1 MTGSF
6 QKFAATALFAFLL
19 AALPARAEGVKVVAS
34 IAPVHSLLA
43 GVMAGIG
50 EGAGEAG
57 LLVRGAR
64 SPHDY
69 VMKPS
74 DARMLHTA
82 QVVFWIGPEMESF
95 LAKPVAALADTVR
108 VVKLGGEGEEP
119 HNWLDPQIAAR
130 MVRDMVRVLGE
141 IDAANAERYI
151 ENGNKVR
158 AGLIVLEREL
168 HKVLKPV
175 AVVPYLVYHDAYR
188 YFEKRFDLAA
198 HGAVAV
204 NADRPP
210 GAKRVSA
217 LRRLIIA
224 SQIVCVF
231 TEPQFTP
238 ALAKTLT
245 QGTNARLGSLD
256 PLGAVL
262 KPGPGLYPAM
272 MRGMASSM
280 LACLGANG

>member
-1 MTGSF
+1 
-6 QKFAATALFAFLL
+6 
-19 AALPARAEGVKVVAS
+19 
-34 IAPVHSLLA
+34 
-43 GVMAGIG
+43 
-50 EGAGEAG
+50 
-57 LLVRGAR
+57 
-64 SPHDY
+64 
-69 VMKPS
+69 
-74 DARMLHTA
+74 MLHSA

-95 LAKPVAALADTVR
+95 LAKPVAAMADTVR

-256 PLGAVL
+256 PLGAGL
-262 KPGPGLYPAM
+262 KPGPGLYAAM